1 MCVCVRA
8 RAPECACLCVR
19 VCVRACV
26 RARACVCVCACACV
40 SVRACVRA
48 CVRVCVCVRTCV
60 SVRAYVRACVR
71 ACVRVCVCVCVC
83 VCVVVAVVVPDRNS
97 CQNVFCLFVVF
108 LSVVLCGL
116 SKFGKHVSSF
126 LSTRSQSCCWTS
138 FCEHFVI
145 RLIVPV
151 TQSCTQDRCPR
162 CYTTPRSSCGT
173 KPNARRCTAHA

>member
-8 RAPECACLCVR
+8 HAPECACLCVR
-19 VCVRACV
+19 ACVRVCVRACV
-26 RARACVCVCACACV
+26 CVCVRACLC
-40 SVRACVRA
+40 VRACVRA

-71 ACVRVCVCVCVC
+71 VCVCVCVC
-83 VCVVVAVVVPDRNS
+83 VLLLLLLFLIETRVKTFFV
-97 CQNVFCLFVVF
+97 CLFVVF
-108 LSVVLCGL
+108 LSVLCGL